1 MPRGWV
7 ASTPGEAKTICREL
21 GGRAVIKAQVYAGG
35 RGKAGGVRLVGSPQ
49 EAHEY
54 ASSLV
59 GSRLITAQTGPEGV
73 PVQKVLVEEPV
84 QVARELYLALTV
96 DRAFQGPAFI
106 ASPAG
111 GVEIE
116 EVAARETE
124 KIFNEAVDIAVGLQ
138 PFQGRRLARALD
150 LRGEQVRS
158 AAQMM
163 DSVYKLFMELDCS
176 LAEINPLVVTADGR
190 LLAVDAKISL
200 EYDALFRHPNLTSLA
215 DPEQEEP
222 LEVAASQ
229 ARVSYV
235 KLDGTV
241 GCLVNGAG
249 LAMATMDMVKDVGAS
264 PANFLDVGG
273 TADEEKVARAVSIML
288 SDPDVKGILVNI
300 FGGILRNDIVA
311 RGIVEACRQRSA
323 QIPLVVRMQGTNA
336 DEGRDILSSSGLRVT
351 FASSLSEVA
360 EKLKAGLA

>member
-1 MPRGWV
+1 M
-7 ASTPGEAKTICREL
+7 
-21 GGRAVIKAQVYAGG
+21 IKAQVYAGG
-35 RGKAGGVRLVGSPQ
+35 RGKAGGVRLVDSPQ

-54 ASSLV
+54 AGSLI
-59 GSRLITAQTGPEGV
+59 GSRLITAQTGSEGV
-73 PVQKVLVEEPV
+73 PVQKVLVEEPA

-96 DRAFQGPAFI
+96 DRAFQGPVFI

-116 EVAARETE
+116 VVATTE
-124 KIFNEAVDIAVGLQ
+124 PKKIFNEAVDIAVGLQ
-138 PFQGRRLARALD
+138 PFQGRRLSRALG
-150 LRGEQVRS
+150 LQGEQVRP

-163 DSVYKLFMELDCS
+163 ASVYKLFMELDCS
-176 LAEINPLVVTADGR
+176 LVEINPLVVTADGH
-190 LLAVDAKISL
+190 LLAVDAKVSL
-200 EYDALFRHPNLTSLA
+200 EDDALFRHPDLASLS

-222 LEVAASQ
+222 LEVEASQ

-249 LAMATMDMVKDVGAS
+249 LAMATMDLVKGVGAS

-273 TADEEKVARAVSIML
+273 TADEEKVAKAVNIML
-288 SDPDVKGILVNI
+288 SDPEVKGILVNI

-311 RGIVEACRQRSA
+311 RGIVDACAKKGA

-336 DEGRDILSSSGLRVT
+336 DEGREILSGSGLRVT
-351 FASSLSEVA
+351 FASSLAEVA
-360 EKLKAGLA
+360 EKLKAGLT

>member
-1 MPRGWV
+1 
-7 ASTPGEAKTICREL
+7 
-21 GGRAVIKAQVYAGG
+21 
-35 RGKAGGVRLVGSPQ
+35 
-49 EAHEY
+49 
-54 ASSLV
+54 
-59 GSRLITAQTGPEGV
+59 V

-249 LAMATMDMVKDVGAS
+249 LAMATMDLVKYYGGE
-264 PANFLDVGG
+264 PANFLDIGG
-273 TADEEKVARAVSIML
+273 SSNPEKVVAALEIITADPNVQV
-288 SDPDVKGILVNI
+288 ILFNI
-300 FGGILRNDIVA
+300 FGGITRCDDVA
-311 RGIVEACRQRSA
+311 RGIVEATKRADIHAPILIR
-323 QIPLVVRMQGTNA
+323 LTGTNA
-336 DEGRDILSSSGLRVT
+336 VEARAILAAEGFSAFTSMDDVVRAAVER
-351 FASSLSEVA
+351 AA
-360 EKLKAGLA
+360 A